1 MSSVQFFE
9 IVQVRV
15 HNTIGI
21 HERFNSLHQFK
32 HVFTLRVIHLLQFQ
46 ALFCI
51 HLPLVCCNK
60 FSKIWVDQ
68 ELHLVLKLSISSLF
82 EIYIESEIAV
92 ADMTVRRSVES
103 QPFLF
108 RYL

>member
-1 MSSVQFFE
+1 MSSVQLFE

-15 HNTIGI
+15 HNAVGI
-21 HERFNSLHQFK
+21 HERFNSLHQLK
-32 HVFTLRVIHLLQFQ
+32 HVFTLRVIYLLQFQ

-51 HLPLVCCNK
+51 HLPLVFCHK
-60 FSKIWVDQ
+60 FTQIWVDQ

-82 EIYIESEIAV
+82 EIYIESEISI
-92 ADMTVRRSVES
+92 ADMTVSRSVES
-103 QPFLF
+103 QSFFF